1 MLEKIKQTAEYI
13 RSCVQE
19 IPSTAIILGTGLGA
33 LVDHIE
39 DKNSYH
45 IRKFRIFQYLQSKD
59 IPAILSFG
67 RLGNRSVIAMQG
79 RFHYYEGYD
88 MKEVTL
94 SG

>member
-59 IPAILSFG
+59 IPAILSLAVSATVVSSLCKVVSIIM
-67 RLGNRSVIAMQG
+67 R
-79 RFHYYEGYD
+79 D
-88 MKEVTL
+88 TT
-94 SG
+94 